1 MSNKVDRGTYPP
13 GTALTI
19 PVGKKLWFYTG
30 GDIGYYLMCDGTNFS
45 VCDHDDHPL
54 FNLHYSS
61 VPTIQDGTLI
71 ATATPP
77 QEYDLPL
84 MESVVSELY
93 PCKYSKNSFGMVVVN
108 IGISIAEAAEGAVIA
123 TLPVGFRPPY
133 RVANAGVVLTENGRI
148 AVSFDILENGGI
160 CLFGEAG
167 KLTSGILVGLLVFY
181 AE

>member
-1 MSNKVDRGTYPP
+1 
-13 GTALTI
+13 
-19 PVGKKLWFYTG
+19 
-30 GDIGYYLMCDGTNFS
+30 
-45 VCDHDDHPL
+45 
-54 FNLHYSS
+54 
-61 VPTIQDGTLI
+61 
-71 ATATPP
+71 
-77 QEYDLPL
+77 